1 MQLLRQILMLD
12 LAGELELGLMEEDV
26 FWNINKSSI
35 NKKKERK
42 RKKKSKAKKR

>member
-1 MQLLRQILMLD
+1 MLD
-12 LAGELELGLMEEDV
+12 LTGELELGLMEEDV

-42 RKKKSKAKKR
+42 EEGKEKAKTKKNEKEKN